1 LKAHIRPVISNIRA
15 AAHAA
20 HAASALRR
28 MGAHVRAAVRD
39 TGGVVGVAVVAQALS
54 VWELLL
60 KGRSGHY
67 ENWVAFLQEKHNKPI
82 SKDTWF
88 VNPSPASHPR

>member
-1 LKAHIRPVISNIRA
+1 
-15 AAHAA
+15 
-20 HAASALRR
+20 

-39 TGGVVGVAVVAQALS
+39 TGCVVGVAVVAQALS